1 MGGLLG
7 YSGGPVLCCYASG
20 PVIGIWDLTTT
31 GGLVGRTWKANLI
44 EACYF
49 LPSQGDLSWDNGL
62 GTPLTDEQMRERA
75 SFAGWDFRGQLTD
88 GLAEVWM
95 MPAEGGYPVL
105 SLLSGYEPPRPPGSG
120 TAGDP
125 YQIGRLEDLPALI
138 WAPDLHY
145 RLTADIDLAG
155 LSFTTAVVPMFTGR
169 LNGAGH
175 RIMNLHVRSRQDESA
190 GQTEVPA
197 VVENRGF
204 FGRIEAEGVVE
215 NLCLENASLAGRPN
229 VSSLGILAGANAGL
243 VRNCRVTGTV
253 AGKDYVGGLA
263 GRNLG
268 VLWACS
274 ADVSV
279 DGGLYVGGL
288 AGKNDGGVMAC
299 ACTHGSVQGTN
310 YVGGLIGTGL
320 SGLVFQCYS
329 TSAVTVVSSQGPTPS
344 PAPIAG
350 ALAGSQSGV
359 LLVDSYYLLQPEPG
373 VPDNGFGTPLSPV
386 QLQDPANLK
395 GWDFL
400 GGVSDGTR
408 DLWLMEPGTYPVL
421 SWQADSTPLGLT
433 ACLAGRPLDD
443 SLERIVAAG
452 HALGEIR
459 CDFDG
464 VIPADHV
471 ICVQAGRGSA
481 MDVLVSLGAYAWND
495 NSGDGSPANPY
506 QISMAGQL
514 DSLNVCPSL
523 WDRCFILTGDIDLRG
538 RSYAGPVLAP
548 DVSETANE
556 FQGWTFTGRLKGG
569 GHTLAGLTVVS
580 SSDYVGLFGCIGPQ
594 GIVSGL
600 TVADVLI
607 VGNVGSVYRGPARR
621 GGSRLLRKRGHR
633 GDGCVQVP
641 GRTGRLWRRI

>member
-169 LNGAGH
+169 L
-175 RIMNLHVRSRQDESA
+175 
-190 GQTEVPA
+190 
-197 VVENRGF
+197 
-204 FGRIEAEGVVE
+204 
-215 NLCLENASLAGRPN
+215 
-229 VSSLGILAGANAGL
+229 
-243 VRNCRVTGTV
+243 
-253 AGKDYVGGLA
+253 
-263 GRNLG
+263 
-268 VLWACS
+268 
-274 ADVSV
+274 
-279 DGGLYVGGL
+279 
-288 AGKNDGGVMAC
+288 
-299 ACTHGSVQGTN
+299 
-310 YVGGLIGTGL
+310 
-320 SGLVFQCYS
+320 
-329 TSAVTVVSSQGPTPS
+329 
-344 PAPIAG
+344 
-350 ALAGSQSGV
+350 
-359 LLVDSYYLLQPEPG
+359 
-373 VPDNGFGTPLSPV
+373 
-386 QLQDPANLK
+386 
-395 GWDFL
+395 
-400 GGVSDGTR
+400 
-408 DLWLMEPGTYPVL
+408 
-421 SWQADSTPLGLT
+421 
-433 ACLAGRPLDD
+433 
-443 SLERIVAAG
+443 
-452 HALGEIR
+452 
-459 CDFDG
+459 
-464 VIPADHV
+464 
-471 ICVQAGRGSA
+471 
-481 MDVLVSLGAYAWND
+481 
-495 NSGDGSPANPY
+495 
-506 QISMAGQL
+506 
-514 DSLNVCPSL
+514 
-523 WDRCFILTGDIDLRG
+523 
-538 RSYAGPVLAP
+538 
-548 DVSETANE
+548 
-556 FQGWTFTGRLKGG
+556 KGG